1 MEDSS
6 DENYSEEEY
15 SEEQEI
21 KHLPVFSFPL
31 TPSLS
36 LTMTQQNNTQNHGT
50 TVWDSSR
57 VLAYYLMDSVKRL
70 AKEDFASKK
79 CIELGSGCGL
89 GGLAM
94 AACGYDV
101 VLTDLQEV
109 IDRVLGENV
118 RQNQWGIRQWMAEQ
132 ASMGEQVPDPKARVT
147 ALDWIDFYNHPE
159 RINDF
164 DPPYSYII
172 AADCIYSIDLIEIF
186 LTCIHRLSSTLST
199 ILVSLEHRDD
209 LVVNHFVSEAKRL
222 GFEVKL
228 IPKKLLRLSVNEDV
242 EIWKLKKRRIKAANV
257 KAYISEREIVDEW
270 WLSMNGLKC
279 IQLNES
285 EWKLNLENGPIFFI
299 SASADR

>member
-1 MEDSS
+1 MEDYTEDYMEDYVEDSA
-6 DENYSEEEY
+6 
-15 SEEQEI
+15 QEI

-31 TPSLS
+31 TPTLS

-70 AKEDFASKK
+70 NNDDFATKN

-118 RQNQWGIRQWMAEQ
+118 RCNQWEIRQWMAEG
-132 ASMGEQVPDPKARVT
+132 ASVGVQVPDPKARVT

-164 DPPYSYII
+164 DPPYSYIV
-172 AADCIYSIDLIEIF
+172 AADCIYSMDLIEIF
-186 LTCIHRLSSTLST
+186 LTCIYRLASPLST

-222 GFEVKL
+222 GFEIKL
-228 IPKKLLRLSVNEDV
+228 VPKKLLRLSVNEDV
-242 EIWKLKKRRIKAANV
+242 EIWKLKKKRVKSTPV
-257 KAYISEREIVDEW
+257 KA
-270 WLSMNGLKC
+270 
-279 IQLNES
+279 
-285 EWKLNLENGPIFFI
+285 
-299 SASADR
+299 